1 MMCACL
7 CVCASL
13 CLCACVVVVCGG
25 AGIGHTDTHTHTG
38 TAIIAGTNLPS
49 MFTPNG
55 QAALL
60 FILTSSIAP
69 LIHLSYR
76 KMMVRCPVCV
86 CFGVCWCSC
95 IDTVAL
101 TNNA

>member
-1 MMCACL
+1 MDH
-7 CVCASL
+7 
-13 CLCACVVVVCGG
+13 
-25 AGIGHTDTHTHTG
+25 IDTDTKTG

-86 CFGVCWCSC
+86 CVYVCVCVCVRARVCVLVCVGVHVSTHTHT
-95 IDTVAL
+95 DK
-101 TNNA
+101 